1 MQEDDKEANGSQ
13 PESEGQPPSESE
25 ADEGQPQ
32 PQGQPP
38 PESEAGESQPKAGTQ
53 PSTATPIPPAR
64 PIALPPTQRRKRWQY
79 FLGLVLGLIPVI
91 VFLVGYGFALGTTG
105 GALNALGPLAIGLLL
120 YFVELLI
127 MIGFLNN
134 KDRRFAG
141 YGLLTAFLA
150 TPIVVAIGCSVL
162 PNVIHA

>member
-1 MQEDDKEANGSQ
+1 MRPRLSCSATCYGPRTARAASRRENQVTCQPKQHELKDEHMQEDDKEANGSQ
-13 PESEGQPPSESE
+13 PESEGQPPPESE

-105 GALNALGPLAIGLLL
+105 GALNALGP
-120 YFVELLI
+120 
-127 MIGFLNN
+127 
-134 KDRRFAG
+134 
-141 YGLLTAFLA
+141 
-150 TPIVVAIGCSVL
+150 
-162 PNVIHA
+162 